1 MELNKNEFN
10 AMQGGF
16 KEFIHEKLD
25 MRVLKNLGLTIQ
37 GKNILEIGCGSGFGA
52 ELIMKSNPKS
62 YLGIDI
68 MEDQIDLARSRNL
81 PGANFELMD
90 ATKISS
96 LGQYSVDEIVDFR
109 ILHHIP
115 EWKSVIAEC
124 FEVLSPGGAMYI
136 IEPYRAL
143 SKLADAFLEW
153 QHPEEALFTVAEF
166 KNEMEKL
173 GFVSSSKTIGY
184 GFALQGKKVIN

>member
-1 MELNKNEFN
+1 MELNRNEFN

-25 MRVLKNLGLTIQ
+25 LKALESLGLTIQ
-37 GKNILEIGCGSGFGA
+37 GKNILEVGCGSGFGA
-52 ELIMKSNPKS
+52 ELLLKFKPSS

-81 PGANFELMD
+81 VDANFELMD

-96 LGQYSVDEIVDFR
+96 LGQHSIDEIVDFR

-115 EWKSVIAEC
+115 EWKSVIEEC
-124 FEVLSPGGAMYI
+124 FEVLSPGGAMYV
-136 IEPYRAL
+136 IEPYRVL
-143 SKLADAFLEW
+143 SRLADTFLEW

-166 KNEMEKL
+166 ENQMKKI
-173 GFVSSSKTIGY
+173 GFITRSKTIGY
-184 GFALQGKKVIN
+184 GFAMQGKKPV